1 MHTKKLRNLFLKLL
15 PHQKVPQCYDVAIST
30 KQPTLSFRVFVKRFP
45 LLIPFHTLC
54 IDLSDE
60 VIKVAESNVIHK
72 MVDAIAI
79 VVDPILDVGRDIFG
93 VEELGVL
100 IVDANLVSIIVF
112 SNELL
117 AQTNHFGGER
127 FAMVSSN

>member
-1 MHTKKLRNLFLKLL
+1 MRQEL
-15 PHQKVPQCYDVAIST
+15 QKVPQCYNVDIST
-30 KQPTLSFRVFVKRFP
+30 KQPTSSFRVFVKRFP
-45 LLIPFHTLC
+45 LLIPFHAPC
-54 IDLSDE
+54 IDLSNE
-60 VIKVAESNVIHK
+60 VIKVVEGDVFHK

-79 VVDPILDVGRDIFG
+79 VVDPILDVGGNIFG

-100 IVDANLVSIIVF
+100 IVDANLVSIMIF